1 MKNIFLTGG
10 TGLLGLNL
18 YFYFKNKYKIYINIH
33 KKKKPKK
40 NFEKINLN
48 KVNDVRKFLKKKK
61 IDYLI
66 HCAAIT
72 NIEECEKNKKK
83 AKKINITLAKNLSII
98 CNDTGTKF
106 IFISTDHLF
115 DGKKKSYKETD
126 NVTPLNYYAKTKA
139 EAEKEILKNNN
150 SSLIIRTN
158 FFGFGPHYRNSF
170 SDWII
175 GSLKKGNKINVFNDV
190 YFNPINIIYLLKFLF
205 KILKNNIVGIVN
217 ITSDKK
223 LSKYQFA
230 LRLAKKFKLNSNLII
245 PTSFNKIRKKNK
257 LVTRPKNMTLSN
269 KKLKR
274 ILKIKYIDIDKMIN
288 SLYLSRLSK
297 TILSIKKIK

>member
-18 YFYFKNKYKIYINIH
+18 YFYFKNKYKIYINIF
-33 KKKKPKK
+33 KKKIPKI
-40 NFEKINLN
+40 NFVKINLN
-48 KVNDVRKFLKKKK
+48 KVNEVRKFLKKKK

-115 DGKKKSYKETD
+115 DGKKKIYKETD

-175 GSLKKGNKINVFNDV
+175 ESLKKGNKINVFNDV

-269 KKLKR
+269 KKLKI